1 MPRKI
6 KHVGNLTFQHKKKI
20 CEWRAAHPS
29 LTQRDLAQKA
39 LRDLA
44 LAKAPTQGTISNILK
59 EVPGRTSSHR
69 SQQEGD
75 EMLNTTLVV
84 QMRALRIR
92 DPMNI
97 DTVVCNPAEENT
109 EMEVMSADDLLSG
122 VCDAALVGSA
132 RHIQDDDMEE
142 LEVVVT
148 PLESLTTADRVDAV
162 RSVIF
167 MLAEHPDVDLKA
179 MEGLRTIQRRVCD
192 ELRAERE
199 AALKQTSIRGF
210 FSMVE

>member
-1 MPRKI
+1 
-6 KHVGNLTFQHKKKI
+6 
-20 CEWRAAHPS
+20 
-29 LTQRDLAQKA
+29 
-39 LRDLA
+39 
-44 LAKAPTQGTISNILK
+44 
-59 EVPGRTSSHR
+59 
-69 SQQEGD
+69 
-75 EMLNTTLVV
+75 MLNTTLVV

-97 DTVVCNPAEENT
+97 DTFVCNPAEENT

-132 RHIQDDDMEE
+132 QHIQDDHMEE

-167 MLAEHPDVDLKA
+167 MLAEHPVVDLKA
-179 MEGLRTIQRRVCD
+179 MEGLRTLQRRVRD

-199 AALKQTSIRGF
+199 APLKQTSIRGF